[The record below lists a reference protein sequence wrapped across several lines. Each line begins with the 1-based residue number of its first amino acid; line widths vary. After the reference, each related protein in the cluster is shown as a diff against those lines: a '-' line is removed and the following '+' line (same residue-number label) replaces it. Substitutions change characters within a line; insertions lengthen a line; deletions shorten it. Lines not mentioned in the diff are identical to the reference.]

1 MTILSEVKPAHCGNE
16 SYPRMSLVTEQRQGN
31 VFDFVQGPGPRLTIV
46 FGHIGYSAMASSWRD
61 FQTTVPGL
69 KDIKDPFGGVE
80 SPLQLD
86 PSTWIWFVPAGSNHG
101 LTDADLLAKLDFI
114 LDWAKTKRIRF
125 VVTNGIRDV
134 DHGMDGAA
142 NRASDDRRTAM
153 LTSYMARRERADRLK
168 VELVSLNDVFVRYWV
183 T

>member
-1 MTILSEVKPAHCGNE
+1 MPVMSEVTPAHSGNE
-16 SYPRMSLVTEQRQGN
+16 SCPRMSLVTEQRQGN

-46 FGHIGYSAMASSWRD
+46 FGHIGYNFMECSWRD
-61 FQTTVPGL
+61 FRSTVQDL
-69 KDIKDPFGGVE
+69 KHIKDPFAEIE

-86 PSTWIWFVPAGSNHG
+86 PSTWMWFVPAGSNRG
-101 LTDADLLAKLDFI
+101 LTDADLLAQLDFI
-114 LDWAKTKRIRF
+114 LDWAKTRRIQF
-125 VVTNGIRDV
+125 VVTNGVRDV
-134 DHGMDGAA
+134 DHGMDRAA

-153 LTSYMARRERADRLK
+153 LTTYMAQRERADRLK